1 MPNINTIRPW
11 LRAIEGPGAGGSG
24 GVKTPDP
31 APEATTTVDA
41 SGDAAGA
48 GGGEAKTPPAGD
60 KGGGDEGAGSKAAVL
75 ADLARERDKRQALEA
90 RIAELEGKAAP
101 PAAEKNTTTND
112 PDPLAELVAKI
123 TSLEEKVTGRDTA
136 EWTEAAIKKF
146 NIPAAMSGRITG
158 TTEAEIQ
165 ADAQAL
171 AQALGLNATDA
182 SQGRGGG
189 RGQSLSMADAIAA
202 HYTNNSN

>member
-1 MPNINTIRPW
+1 MPNINKIRPW
-11 LRAIEGPGAGGSG
+11 LRAIEGPGVGGSG

-48 GGGEAKTPPAGD
+48 GGEAKTPPAGD

-90 RIAELEGKAAP
+90 RIAELEGKVTP
-101 PAAEKNTTTND
+101 PAEEKNTTAD
-112 PDPLAELVAKI
+112 PDPLAELLAKI
-123 TSLEEKVTGRDTA
+123 TGLEEKVTGRDTA
-136 EWTEAAIKKF
+136 EWTEAAVKKF

-171 AQALGLNATDA
+171 AQALGLGATDA

-189 RGQSLSMADAIAA
+189 RGHAVSMADAIAA